1 MSTEDARMG
10 AIVALVV
17 MVVGAG
23 TCAALGIR
31 ELLRWICSM
40 IG

>member
-1 MSTEDARMG
+1 MSTEDARMA

-40 IG
+40 M